1 MYVAAY
7 QRHPSNRAC
16 QKKDKKSRRG
26 LQAAEYTGRITGKS
40 EENKIN
46 CISNAFSFVGRRM

>member
-1 MYVAAY
+1 MCVPAY

-16 QKKDKKSRRG
+16 QKKDKKSRR